1 MYQYRDIMYT
11 GTAIQPDV
19 LTFFVKKGKEERL
32 RIEYVQSTANVM
44 GKFIPI
50 VGSVIGIA
58 RIVNAVKAIFR
69 SIFYW
74 KQVPKGALLNAFR
87 NLVRGIIEF
96 IPGSGLSLIMYDAL
110 RNHFVFSSNIAKQVA
125 NQQNIAGIAMD
136 GRVMCT
142 IDLAAVQNLKKQ
154 MRKPVAEAEDVD
166 FLRQA
171 TLYLLKKEEEE
182 DDVVKMPVI
191 FEAIKSGFE
200 KYRPQLPKTA

>member
-1 MYQYRDIMYT
+1 MYT

-19 LTFFVKKGKEERL
+19 LTIFVKKEKDEPPCMQ
-32 RIEYVQSTANVM
+32 YTQPTANVM
-44 GKFIPI
+44 GKCVPI

-69 SIFYW
+69 SIYHW
-74 KQVPKGALLNAFR
+74 KEVPKGALLNAFR
-87 NLVRGIIEF
+87 NLVRGMIEL
-96 IPGSGLSLIMYDAL
+96 IPGSGLYLIMFDTL
-110 RNHFVFSSNIAKQVA
+110 RNHFVFSSNIEKQVA

-154 MRKPVAEAEDVD
+154 MRKPVAEGEDVD
-166 FLRQA
+166 FLRLT
-171 TLYLLKKEEEE
+171 TLHLLKKEEEE

-200 KYRPQLPKTA
+200 KYRPRLEHGV